1 VPCSFD
7 RTGRLYITRFYPKIR
22 FGETGKGK
30 KQKIMDVS
38 VGAVGTAVIA
48 GLVSVLGLIISKE
61 QKVSEFRQ
69 AWIDE
74 LRKCLVSYLV
84 NINAIVD
91 AVRLKKVGNGN
102 DTTDLATSYKAL
114 NEASHGITLRVNE
127 NEKPA
132 KRLLKTMHEFE
143 ALAKDN
149 ANLTPEN
156 ILAVETRFLNHSKRL
171 LKFEWKRVKR
181 GEKTFIWTKWIVVVI
196 TAVMIVYF
204 VDLAFF
210 PSHKDSVGA
219 GRSSAT
225 TSQSH

>member
-1 VPCSFD
+1 
-7 RTGRLYITRFYPKIR
+7 
-22 FGETGKGK
+22 
-30 KQKIMDVS
+30 MDIS
-38 VGAVGTAVIA
+38 IGAVGTAIIA

-84 NINAIVD
+84 NINAIAD
-91 AVRLKKVGNGN
+91 AVRIKKAGTGN
-102 DTTDLATSYKAL
+102 DLMDLASSYKAL

-132 KRLLKTMHEFE
+132 KQLIKTMREFE
-143 ALAKDN
+143 ALAENN

-156 ILAVETRFLNHSKRL
+156 IRAIETRFLKHSRKL

-181 GEKTFIWTKWIVVVI
+181 GENTFVWTKWIVGIVTV
-196 TAVMIVYF
+196 AMIAYF
-204 VDLAFF
+204 VDLASF
-210 PSHKDSVGA
+210 PSHKDRA
-219 GRSSAT
+219 GT
-225 TSQSH
+225 TSSSTTTSKSR

>member
-1 VPCSFD
+1 
-7 RTGRLYITRFYPKIR
+7 
-22 FGETGKGK
+22 
-30 KQKIMDVS
+30 MDVS

-84 NINAIVD
+84 NINAIADV
-91 AVRLKKVGNGN
+91 VRLRKARIGN
-102 DTTDLATSYKAL
+102 DSTDLASSYKAL

-127 NEKPA
+127 NEKSA
-132 KRLLKTMHEFE
+132 KRLLKTMRAFE
-143 ALAKDN
+143 ALADED
-149 ANLTPEN
+149 ANLTQEN
-156 ILAVETRFLNHSKRL
+156 IRTIETRFLKHSRQL

-181 GEKTFIWTKWIVVVI
+181 GEKTFIWTKWIVGIVTV
-196 TAVMIVYF
+196 AMIAYF

-210 PSHKDSVGA
+210 SSHKDGVGTA
-219 GRSSAT
+219 SSSAT